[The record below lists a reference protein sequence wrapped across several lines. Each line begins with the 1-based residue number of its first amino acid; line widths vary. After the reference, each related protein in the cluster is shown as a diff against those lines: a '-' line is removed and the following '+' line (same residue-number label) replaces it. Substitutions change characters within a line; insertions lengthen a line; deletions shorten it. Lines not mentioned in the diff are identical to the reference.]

1 MRISNAIKGAI
12 GELKVRFVVWSYL
25 GFTHKTLNNVT
36 IELPNNRTSQ
46 IDHILIS
53 CYGIFV
59 IETKNFK
66 GDITIDES
74 SGYWTQSFNSISYQ
88 FYSPIRQNSNH
99 IRSLKYLLED
109 KDYPYF
115 NVVCFVGSASFRQDV
130 LPQELSVGML
140 KAVELIMS
148 KDEEVLSKE
157 EVAIIIEKI
166 KKDRMP
172 NNRHTKR
179 LHLKNIKANKPYY

>member
-130 LPQELSVGML
+130 Y
-140 KAVELIMS
+140 
-148 KDEEVLSKE
+148 
-157 EVAIIIEKI
+157 
-166 KKDRMP
+166 
-172 NNRHTKR
+172 
-179 LHLKNIKANKPYY
+179 LKN

>member
-1 MRISNAIKGAI
+1 
-12 GELKVRFVVWSYL
+12 
-25 GFTHKTLNNVT
+25 
-36 IELPNNRTSQ
+36 
-46 IDHILIS
+46 
-53 CYGIFV
+53 
-59 IETKNFK
+59 
-66 GDITIDES
+66 
-74 SGYWTQSFNSISYQ
+74 
-88 FYSPIRQNSNH
+88 
-99 IRSLKYLLED
+99 
-109 KDYPYF
+109 
-115 NVVCFVGSASFRQDV
+115 
-130 LPQELSVGML
+130 ML